1 MANPQRPDPGQN
13 GTGTSRRQSGS
24 TWIYGGIAAIIILLL
39 ILFFGGFLGN
49 GTALQD
55 DVATPAVTEPSA
67 QDDAEVITSD
77 PPTTA
82 PPATIPDSQTDMP
95 APAPAAPATP
105 EEDTIEIQGDAEVE
119 VLDES

>member
-13 GTGTSRRQSGS
+13 GTGTSRRQSSS

-95 APAPAAPATP
+95 ALAPATR